1 MKKELIRISRK
12 ANKKIIDSIIERLYN
27 KYYNMNAVKA
37 FNENGEIIAKL
48 PIEVKLIGN
57 KRKINEFKSLFQE
70 NFF

>member
-1 MKKELIRISRK
+1 MKKQLIRISRK
-12 ANKKIIDSIIERLYN
+12 ANQKIISGIIERLYN

-37 FNENGEIIAKL
+37 FDENGEIITKL

-57 KRKINEFKSLFQE
+57 RNKIKEFKNLFEE